1 MIIGLISLISAINI
15 FNIIYSNIIL
25 RKREFAILRGMG
37 MSQKQIS
44 KMLSIEG
51 IFYGAKACMYG
62 IVISLLI
69 LVIMYYNIEDYNYYK
84 LSIPWGNIGL
94 CIIVV
99 YSIIFFATWYAKRK
113 IRTNNIIDE
122 IRNENV

>member
-25 RKREFAILRGMG
+25 RKREFAILRGIG

-51 IFYGAKACMYG
+51 IFYGAKACIYG
-62 IVISLLI
+62 MVISLLI

-94 CIIVV
+94 CIIAA

-122 IRNENV
+122 IRNENI